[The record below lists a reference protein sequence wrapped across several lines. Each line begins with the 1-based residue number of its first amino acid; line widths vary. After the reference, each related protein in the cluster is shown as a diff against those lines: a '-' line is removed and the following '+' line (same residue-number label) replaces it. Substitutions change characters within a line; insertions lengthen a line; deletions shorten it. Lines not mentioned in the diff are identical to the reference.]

1 VIELRERGGI
11 CRACC
16 PPPTCSHAGL
26 RGRVCRVGVGDW
38 IEWAPGAFSCLL
50 APAAPPCLLPCAP
63 AWALCVEYGEG
74 DFSGLSMVLQR
85 FASFEFVVR
94 VSCAACVWHSFGSAT
109 LFGAITDGANV
120 PIVKLV
126 PTATARLW
134 HLVTAAG
141 QIDFEANN
149 VRTVGVRV
157 RGIGSG
163 PDGLCAVD

>member
-1 VIELRERGGI
+1 MG
-11 CRACC
+11 
-16 PPPTCSHAGL
+16 T
-26 RGRVCRVGVGDW
+26 
-38 IEWAPGAFSCLL
+38 
-50 APAAPPCLLPCAP
+50 
-63 AWALCVEYGEG
+63 CVEYGEG
-74 DFSGLSMVLQR
+74 DFSAFSMVLHR
-85 FASFEFVVR
+85 SASFEFVVR
-94 VSCAACVWHSFGSAT
+94 VSGGACVWHAFGSAT

-163 PDGLCAVD
+163 PDGLCAVDCVRCRCPALCPSA